1 LLSTALGV
9 RFNRICGAFGNK
21 ISEQAETD
29 LLTGLKNRRSIMTF
43 LQTVIDQSRNQKG
56 QLSLMMINLGHFKSI
71 NDSYGHL
78 AGDVCLKQI
87 AELIQQNVRDSSDI
101 AGRFGGEEFI
111 VVIKNIDAQKALGI
125 ANNIRT
131 SIEQTSV
138 FINDE
143 IQLTL
148 TATIGIC
155 TINNEQFTSIEHL
168 VDLADKALY
177 AGKNEGRNRVVVAVA

>member
-1 LLSTALGV
+1 MLSTALGV

-155 TINNEQFTSIEHL
+155 TINNEQLTSIEHL